1 MNHMQR
7 STGYT
12 TQQIVL
18 HWLTVLLVALQYI
31 FHEGMVA
38 AFDEGLEAG
47 AMTFTPAALAHMTGG
62 ALILGLASWRLLLR
76 NDNPPPPP
84 PEGEPGW
91 ASWLS
96 PLAHKVFYILLI
108 ALPITGALAWGMP
121 SEFMGDTHGALR
133 AALLF
138 LILAHVGA
146 VILHMA
152 VWKTGLIRRMTRPAR

>member
-1 MNHMQR
+1 MPV

-12 TQQIVL
+12 RLQIVL
-18 HWLTVLLVALQYI
+18 HWLTALLVALQYV
-31 FHEGMVA
+31 FHEGIVA
-38 AFDEGLEAG
+38 AFDRGLEAG

-62 ALILGLASWRLLLR
+62 ALILGVAIWRLLLR
-76 NDNPPPPP
+76 SENPPPPP
-84 PEGEPGW
+84 PDGEPSW

-96 PLAHKVFYILLI
+96 PLVHRVFYVLLI
-108 ALPITGALAWGMP
+108 SLPVTGALAWGLP
-121 SEFMGDTHGALR
+121 SELMGDTHGALR

-138 LILAHVGA
+138 LIVAHVGA

>member
-1 MNHMQR
+1 MPAQV
-7 STGYT
+7 GYT
-12 TQQIVL
+12 RLQIML

-31 FHEGMVA
+31 FHDGIVA
-38 AFDEGLEAG
+38 AFDQGLEAG

-76 NDNPPPPP
+76 SESPPPPP
-84 PEGEPGW
+84 PDGEPAW

-96 PLAHKVFYILLI
+96 PLAHKIFYILLL

-121 SEFMGDTHGALR
+121 SEFMADTHGALR

-138 LILAHVGA
+138 LILAHLGA
-146 VILHMA
+146 VILHVT

>member
-18 HWLTVLLVALQYI
+18 HWLTVLLVALQYV
-31 FHEGMVA
+31 FHEGIVA
-38 AFDEGLEAG
+38 AFDRGLEAG
-47 AMTFTPAALAHMTGG
+47 AMTFTPGALAHMTGG

-84 PEGEPGW
+84 PDGEPGW

-96 PLAHKVFYILLI
+96 PLAHKIFYILLI
-108 ALPITGALAWGMP
+108 ALPITGALAGGMP

-152 VWKTGLIRRMTRPAR
+152 VWKTGLIRRMTRPVR